1 MCVCIGHEEKEYG
14 RFSAES
20 TEEKRE
26 QEQSGDTE
34 EQGKR
39 CPCSTLSVDFL

>member
-1 MCVCIGHEEKEYG
+1 MYRHEEDKEYG
-14 RFSAES
+14 RFWSLFAES

-34 EQGKR
+34 E
-39 CPCSTLSVDFL
+39 